1 MSKLCPSLWKEIRAK
16 WDVFVTNVHFE
27 VGEGDE
33 VHFLHDRWCG
43 EHLLKEQTLSC
54 MADEDELV
62 FAYLVGGTNGGE
74 VH

>member
-1 MSKLCPSLWKEIRAK
+1 M
-16 WDVFVTNVHFE
+16 NVHFE

-54 MADEDELV
+54 MMDEDELV
-62 FAYLVGGTNGGE
+62 FAYLVGGTSGGE